1 MAISIAT
8 SAVLIDLNISVWTAR
23 KLDKR
28 VSKEIDINKGTTTNA
43 GNYNKHLLAGSDE
56 LEKIQKLATEI
67 RDWHGRYTLPW
78 SDGGTRLLPMTT
90 FFDYKQRLGEY
101 EQEFT
106 QRVDEFIT
114 NYPNIITVMA
124 YKLGQ
129 LFDRTEYPEAEDI
142 RNKFRLRYTIMPVP
156 EANDF
161 RVDIA
166 EDIRS
171 EMEREYKQ
179 AYTSRVE
186 TAMNDAWSRLH
197 TTLEHMVERL
207 SGQDKKIFRDSL
219 VDNAM
224 ELTSLL
230 TKLNVTN
237 DPKLEDARK
246 ELEKSL
252 VGVTPEDLRESPVL
266 RQIVVD
272 KVSQIMETI

>member
-43 GNYNKHLLAGSDE
+43 GNYNKHLLAGSDQ

-114 NYPNIITVMA
+114 NYPNIITSMA

-129 LFDRTEYPEAEDI
+129 LFDRSEYPEAEDI
-142 RNKFRLRYTIMPVP
+142 RNKFS
-156 EANDF
+156 F
-161 RVDIA
+161 IA
-166 EDIRS
+166 
-171 EMEREYKQ
+171 Q
-179 AYTSRVE
+179 AC
-186 TAMNDAWSRLH
+186 
-197 TTLEHMVERL
+197 
-207 SGQDKKIFRDSL
+207 
-219 VDNAM
+219 
-224 ELTSLL
+224 
-230 TKLNVTN
+230 
-237 DPKLEDARK
+237 
-246 ELEKSL
+246 
-252 VGVTPEDLRESPVL
+252 
-266 RQIVVD
+266 
-272 KVSQIMETI
+272 

>member
-43 GNYNKHLLAGSDE
+43 GNYNKHLLAGSDQ

-129 LFDRTEYPEAEDI
+129 LSSGFVI
-142 RNKFRLRYTIMPVP
+142 LSCLFL
-156 EANDF
+156 
-161 RVDIA
+161 
-166 EDIRS
+166 
-171 EMEREYKQ
+171 KQ
-179 AYTSRVE
+179 MTSV
-186 TAMNDAWSRLH
+186 
-197 TTLEHMVERL
+197 
-207 SGQDKKIFRDSL
+207 
-219 VDNAM
+219 
-224 ELTSLL
+224 LTSLKIFAAKWNAN
-230 TKLNVTN
+230 TNKHIQAEWKL
-237 DPKLEDARK
+237 P
-246 ELEKSL
+246 
-252 VGVTPEDLRESPVL
+252 
-266 RQIVVD
+266 
-272 KVSQIMETI
+272 

>member
-43 GNYNKHLLAGSDE
+43 GNYNKHLLAGSDQ

-124 YKLGQ
+124 YKLVNYLIEPSILKLKTYATSSGFVILSC
-129 LFDRTEYPEAEDI
+129 LF
-142 RNKFRLRYTIMPVP
+142 L
-156 EANDF
+156 
-161 RVDIA
+161 
-166 EDIRS
+166 
-171 EMEREYKQ
+171 KQ
-179 AYTSRVE
+179 MTSV
-186 TAMNDAWSRLH
+186 
-197 TTLEHMVERL
+197 
-207 SGQDKKIFRDSL
+207 
-219 VDNAM
+219 
-224 ELTSLL
+224 LTSL
-230 TKLNVTN
+230 KIFAAKWNANTN
-237 DPKLEDARK
+237 KHIQAE
-246 ELEKSL
+246 
-252 VGVTPEDLRESPVL
+252 
-266 RQIVVD
+266 
-272 KVSQIMETI
+272 